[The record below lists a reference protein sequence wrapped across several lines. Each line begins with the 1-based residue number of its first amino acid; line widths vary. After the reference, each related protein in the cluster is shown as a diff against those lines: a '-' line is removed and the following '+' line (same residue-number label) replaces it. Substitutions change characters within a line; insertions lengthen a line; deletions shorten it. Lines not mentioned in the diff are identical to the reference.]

1 MKNNKIQP
9 KAVQG
14 TGVASEDQKQ
24 TVLTIIPKQEISAE
38 ELKRENERLKKLLDR
53 GPKTLE
59 EKIQFFKEKEEFIK
73 HLNSLTVKRD
83 HLLRIADDVSAEIE
97 EDEFITDKFSIAV
110 TQKKGYSQDEAVFKV
125 NNPVLVAEL
134 LSYVLGKMGGKIEE
148 LQMSIEA

>member
-14 TGVASEDQKQ
+14 TDVASGEQTQ

-38 ELKRENERLKKLLDR
+38 ELKKENERLKKMLDR

-73 HLNSLTVKRD
+73 HLNNLSLKRD
-83 HLLRIADDVSAEIE
+83 HLLRISDDVSAEIE
-97 EDEFITDKFSIAV
+97 EDEFVTDKFSISV
-110 TQKKGYSQDEAVFKV
+110 TQKKGYSNEEAVFKV
-125 NNPVLVAEL
+125 HNPVLVAEL
-134 LSYVLGKMGGKIEE
+134 LHYVLGKMSGKIEE
-148 LQMSIEA
+148 LQLSIEA